1 MARDVTVS
9 LAGRPPIRIS
19 TIERRTIAMKPAILK
34 AFVYAMALLLL
45 LPLVAPPAQAA
56 DKITK
61 EESNINMDAA
71 RIYAS
76 NNAGCAKRLAAL
88 RVPPALISP
97 QPNWVDNNKC
107 LLQALIVEIQE
118 NRFPYRFQYN
128 EAVGSQPAKLKIQL
142 EGDFEETGRDP
153 VAMPLATY
161 PCMAF
166 DFRAKVAG
174 AWGSECRVL
183 KVITPFLKV
192 TKVPAPFP
200 GAEEMHEY
208 SWTKPGK
215 QSIRFIVENG
225 AGKQMDCTLV
235 FNIKVVNDKG

>member
-1 MARDVTVS
+1 
-9 LAGRPPIRIS
+9 
-19 TIERRTIAMKPAILK
+19 MKSEIIK
-34 AFVYAMALLLL
+34 SFVYAIALLLL
-45 LPLVAPPAQAA
+45 SPLGVPFAQVA
-56 DKITK
+56 DKTTK
-61 EESNINMDAA
+61 EEPNINMDAA

-88 RVPPALISP
+88 RAPPALISP
-97 QPNWVDNNKC
+97 QPNWVNNNKC
-107 LLQALIVEIQE
+107 LLQALIVEVQE
-118 NRFPYRFQYN
+118 SRFPYRFQYN
-128 EAVGSQPAKLKIQL
+128 EAVGSRPAKLKIQL

-192 TKVPAPFP
+192 KKVPAPFP

-215 QSIRFIVENG
+215 HSIRFIVENG
-225 AGKQMDCTLV
+225 AGKQIDCTLV